1 MKEKYG
7 HTIDKAFFKCSFQL
21 QRPIYIGFT
30 LGLNIITLELEIISN
45 LPLSLKIKKNE
56 YYSSLEYSFF
66 QLLSA
71 LLSNMTIFFINVIE

>member
-30 LGLNIITLELEIISN
+30 LGLDIITLELEIISN

>member
-7 HTIDKAFFKCSFQL
+7 QTIDKAFFKCSFQL

-30 LGLNIITLELEIISN
+30 LGLDIITLELEIISN

>member
-1 MKEKYG
+1 MKEKYD

-30 LGLNIITLELEIISN
+30 LGLDIITLELEIISN

>member
-21 QRPIYIGFT
+21 QKPIYIGFT
-30 LGLNIITLELEIISN
+30 LGLDIITLELEIISN